1 MSQKTPIEWTDV
13 SWNPT
18 RGCSRVSP
26 GCLHCYAER
35 VAVRFSGEGLPY
47 EGLARRDVHG
57 EAQWTGKL
65 RFVPETLP
73 DPLRWRAP
81 QRIFVNSMSDL
92 FHDGVTDD
100 EIAAVFGVMSLA
112 PWHTFQVLTKR
123 SKRMQGWVSKMLDRG
138 AEAAVEHCVGAFAER
153 SSYSITRAQTRHAHK
168 ALRARR
174 LDPTTAYWPL
184 PNVMLGVSVENQSTA
199 ASRILDLLLTPAA
212 LRMLSIEPLLERVYL
227 RGYLLAHADAAAC
240 ACGHGHGFT
249 SCPTTGRVAE
259 RCHHGGCGCEGF
271 VRGPSAGGIGWV
283 IAGGESGGGAR
294 TCDVEWLR
302 ALRYDCMAAKVPF
315 FMKQLGA
322 AAMGER
328 DGLAGRSLYAPA
340 IAEGLVSVR
349 RLRHRKGGDLA
360 EWPLDLQVREFPREL
375 GQ

>member
-1 MSQKTPIEWTDV
+1 MSQKTSIEWTDV

-18 RGCSRVSP
+18 RGCSRISP

-35 VAVRFSGEGLPY
+35 VAVRFSGEGLAY
-47 EGLARRDVHG
+47 EGLARRDSHG

-65 RFVPETLP
+65 RFVPEALP
-73 DPLRWRAP
+73 DPLRWREP

-92 FHDGVTDD
+92 FHEDVSDD

-123 SKRMQGWVSKMLDRG
+123 SIRMCEWVNRMLDLG
-138 AEAAVEHCVGAFAER
+138 ADAAVEGCIGAFAER
-153 SSYSITRAQTRHAHK
+153 SSYSITKAHVQRASDALWARKLNLLTAH
-168 ALRARR
+168 
-174 LDPTTAYWPL
+174 WPL
-184 PNVMLGVSVENQSTA
+184 PNVMLGVSVENQSA
-199 ASRILDLLLTPAA
+199 AAGRVPDLLRTPAA
-212 LRMLSIEPLLERVYL
+212 LRMISVEPLLERVHL
-227 RGYLLAHADAAAC
+227 RGYLLGHEAARC
-240 ACGHGHGFT
+240 ACGHGHGYS
-249 SCPTTGRVAE
+249 SCPNTGHVAE
-259 RCHHGGCGCEGF
+259 RCHIVGCRCKGF
-271 VRGPSAGGIGWV
+271 VRGPGAGKIGWV

-294 TCDVEWLR
+294 TCDIEWLR
-302 ALRYDCMAAKVPF
+302 AVQADCAAAKVPF

-328 DGLAGRSLYAPA
+328 DGLAGRSLQAKA
-340 IAEGLVSVR
+340 IDEGFVSVR

-360 EWPLDLQVREFPREL
+360 EWPKDLRVREFPREL